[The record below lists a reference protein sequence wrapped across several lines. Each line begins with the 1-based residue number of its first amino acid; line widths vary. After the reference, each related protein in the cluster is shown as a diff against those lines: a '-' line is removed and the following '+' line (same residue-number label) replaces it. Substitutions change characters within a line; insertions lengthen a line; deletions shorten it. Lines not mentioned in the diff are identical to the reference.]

1 MANNKTRT
9 MADRWRIRHEW
20 NKRTGLYSFMG
31 QIVVKLLIIIALIVG
46 VVLLLN
52 HFFNLEQII
61 KDYIFE
67 HDDAGVLTIFLISE
81 SFLGWIPPD
90 LF

>member
-46 VVLLLN
+46 VVLLL
-52 HFFNLEQII
+52 
-61 KDYIFE
+61 
-67 HDDAGVLTIFLISE
+67 
-81 SFLGWIPPD
+81 IPCRR
-90 LF
+90 F